1 MDAFNLNVD
10 DYSEKDIVSLLSLN
24 QSYTVEDIEKSKEI
38 LKYQLLKNEEVDSE
52 KKSNLILFL
61 DTISETLSNKL
72 TNKHK
77 LELPIN
83 SISKHG
89 GNILINKKDKLEN
102 FDNLIS
108 KRKTINVDSRF
119 RKDYI
124 NTKSNNFDFELL
136 EKENNVKNIFISDVD
151 IPSSYNTISH
161 EYNNNTLLVDY
172 YDNNAIKIVIP
183 DGKYKQHY
191 DSNVGMNSI
200 KEVIDMM
207 SDVNNEEYGN
217 IEYGEIVNNNF
228 VNSGNTSPDYNIVL
242 TIDKL
247 TNKVTIKNLN
257 NKIIK
262 SVRFNINSNGIYS
275 SLINHQ
281 LTLGWLLGFNK
292 SEYNNNTTNSFS
304 VTSERS
310 CIALYPRYSYVS
322 INDYQ
327 TNYTGNIEL
336 SIPYSLKLES
346 NAVVNKNIITK
357 VNLIN
362 NLKLLESVDLPNQLN
377 RKRSYYS
384 PVDIQKLSI
393 ALYDEY
399 GRYLDINNTDWSF
412 SLILEYK

>member
-1 MDAFNLNVD
+1 MDTFNLNVD
-10 DYSEKDIVSLLSLN
+10 DYSDNDIVSLLSLN
-24 QSYTVEDIEKSKEI
+24 ETYTFEDIEKSKEI
-38 LKYQLLKNEEVDSE
+38 LKYQLLKNVEVDSE

-61 DTISETLSNKL
+61 DTISECLSNKL

-77 LELPIN
+77 FELPIN

-102 FDNLIS
+102 FDNLIN
-108 KRKTINVDSRF
+108 KRKTINIDSRF

-136 EKENNVKNIFISDVD
+136 EKENNVKNIFISDID
-151 IPSSYNTISH
+151 IPSTYNTISH
-161 EYNNNTLLVDY
+161 EYNNNTLLIDY
-172 YDNNAIKIVIP
+172 YDNIAIKIVLN

-191 DSNVGMNSI
+191 DNNVNMISI
-200 KEVIDMM
+200 IDSINDIDKEPK
-207 SDVNNEEYGN
+207 YGN
-217 IEYGEIVNNNF
+217 IEYGKIVNNNF
-228 VNSGNTSPDYNIVL
+228 VNNGNSDSHYNIFL

-247 TNKVTIKNLN
+247 TNKVKIENLN

-262 SVRFNINSNGIYS
+262 SIKFNINSNGIHN

-292 SEYNNNTTNSFS
+292 SEYNNDTTNTFTI
-304 VTSERS
+304 TSERS
-310 CIALYPRYSYVS
+310 CIALYPRYTYIS

-336 SIPYSLKLES
+336 SIPYSLKLDT
-346 NAVVNKNIITK
+346 NAVINKNIITK
-357 VNLIN
+357 LNLIN
-362 NLKLLESVDLPNQLN
+362 DLKISSAINLPNQLN

-384 PVDIQKLSI
+384 PVDIQKLTI

-399 GRYLDINNTDWSF
+399 GRYLDLNNTDWSF